1 LEVPRRNL
9 GKTATIKQRTIYVY
23 LPSIEMVK
31 DWKER
36 AKRAGMSLSKFIIE
50 RVEDSI
56 RREEGDEAYLS
67 RLELIK
73 RLREAEEEIRRL
85 RKENKML
92 KMLVE
97 NLEKELRLH
106 RARSFLEEDFVGVRR
121 FSRELIDL
129 LKERKA
135 LGPDEILEL
144 LNIDPAETELVKA
157 INKQLEILEEYGL
170 VEYSGRKW
178 RWVG

>member
-1 LEVPRRNL
+1 
-9 GKTATIKQRTIYVY
+9 
-23 LPSIEMVK
+23 
-31 DWKER
+31 
-36 AKRAGMSLSKFIIE
+36 
-50 RVEDSI
+50 
-56 RREEGDEAYLS
+56 
-67 RLELIK
+67 
-73 RLREAEEEIRRL
+73 
-85 RKENKML
+85 ML
-92 KMLVE
+92 KILVE

-106 RARSFLEEDFVGVRR
+106 RARSFLEEGFVGVRR

-129 LKERKA
+129 LKEHKA

-178 RWVG
+178 RWIG